1 MGGREAREGERA
13 AGGEKSLGNTEERK
27 GRGAKV
33 SSGEAGPGCKGCRRE
48 AQVNSP
54 TGAENTDG
62 ETSTRGR
69 MFVKL
74 YFIHPDQNYLKFHL
88 FSLLILNPVV

>member
-33 SSGEAGPGCKGCRRE
+33 SSGEAGPGCRGCRRE

-69 MFVKL
+69 MFVFKNYTL
-74 YFIHPDQNYLKFHL
+74 Y
-88 FSLLILNPVV
+88 ILTRITSSFTCFLY

>member
-1 MGGREAREGERA
+1 MGGREAGEGERA

-33 SSGEAGPGCKGCRRE
+33 SSGEAGPGCRGCRRE

-69 MFVKL
+69 MFVFKNYTL
-74 YFIHPDQNYLKFHL
+74 Y
-88 FSLLILNPVV
+88 ILTRITSSFTCFLY

>member
-1 MGGREAREGERA
+1 MGGREAGEGERA

-69 MFVKL
+69 MFVFKNYTL
-74 YFIHPDQNYLKFHL
+74 Y
-88 FSLLILNPVV
+88 ILTRITSSFTCFLY

>member
-69 MFVKL
+69 MFVFKNYTL
-74 YFIHPDQNYLKFHL
+74 Y
-88 FSLLILNPVV
+88 ILTRITSSFTCFLY

>member
-1 MGGREAREGERA
+1 MGGREAGEGERA
-13 AGGEKSLGNTEERK
+13 AGGEKSPGNTEERK

-33 SSGEAGPGCKGCRRE
+33 SSGEAGPGSRRE
-48 AQVNSP
+48 AQINSP

-69 MFVKL
+69 MFVFKNYTL
-74 YFIHPDQNYLKFHL
+74 Y
-88 FSLLILNPVV
+88 ILTTCPFTCFLY